1 MGKSK
6 VDLLDMF
13 SIPLIHCELDEDTS
27 ELRQCTDYVLN
38 TNQVDVD
45 EYKIF
50 EKSGLKETI
59 DFEFRV
65 LEQFPKMK
73 QMFTHISNRLIKEG
87 LNYDNKLEISS
98 SWFTKTN
105 KGEQSPMHDH
115 KNCVFSAVYYYGDYD
130 DQVGNLIF
138 KNPIANLTSYRLN
151 VNKSNKFNT
160 YDIEITPQAG
170 TLLIFPSYVSHKIDV
185 HKSDVPRLSLAFN
198 MVPVGQYGIGD
209 SQADTSWISIGNP

>member
-6 VDLLDMF
+6 VDMLDMF

-50 EKSGLKETI
+50 QKSGLKETF

-130 DQVGNLIF
+130 DKVGNLIF
-138 KNPIANLTSYRLN
+138 KNPIVNLTSYRLN
-151 VNKSNKFNT
+151 VGKSNKFNT
-160 YDIEITPQAG
+160 YDIEITPQSG
-170 TLLIFPSYVSHKIDV
+170 SLLIFPSYVSHKIDV
-185 HKSDVPRLSLAFN
+185 HKSDIPRLSLAFN
-198 MVPVGQYGIGD
+198 MIPVGQYGIGD
-209 SQADTSWISIGNP
+209 SQADTSWISK

>member
-6 VDLLDMF
+6 VDMLDMF

-98 SWFTKTN
+98 SWFTKTH

-130 DQVGNLIF
+130 DKVGNLIF
-138 KNPIANLTSYRLN
+138 KNPIVNLTSYRLN
-151 VNKSNKFNT
+151 VGKSNKFNT
-160 YDIEITPQAG
+160 YDIEITPQSG
-170 TLLIFPSYVSHKIDV
+170 SLLIFPSYVSHKIDV
-185 HKSDVPRLSLAFN
+185 HKSEIPRLSLAFN

-209 SQADTSWISIGNP
+209 SQADTSWISK

>member
-6 VDLLDMF
+6 VDMLDMF

-98 SWFTKTN
+98 SWFTKTH

-130 DQVGNLIF
+130 DKVGNLIF
-138 KNPIANLTSYRLN
+138 KNPIVNLTSYRLN
-151 VNKSNKFNT
+151 VDKSNKFNT
-160 YDIEITPQAG
+160 YDIEVTPQSG
-170 TLLIFPSYVSHKIDV
+170 SLLIFPSYVSHKIDV
-185 HKSDVPRLSLAFN
+185 HKSDIPRLSLAFN
-198 MVPVGQYGIGD
+198 MIPVGQYGIGD
-209 SQADTSWISIGNP
+209 SQADTSWISK

>member
-6 VDLLDMF
+6 VDMLDMF

-50 EKSGLKETI
+50 QKSGLKETI

-98 SWFTKTN
+98 SWFTKTH

-130 DQVGNLIF
+130 DKVGNLIF
-138 KNPIANLTSYRLN
+138 KNPIVNLTSYRLN
-151 VNKSNKFNT
+151 VGESNRFNT

-170 TLLIFPSYVSHKIDV
+170 SLLIFPSYVSHKIDV
-185 HKSDVPRLSLAFN
+185 HKSEIPRLSLAFN

-209 SQADTSWISIGNP
+209 SQADTSWISK

>member
-6 VDLLDMF
+6 VDMLDMF

-45 EYKIF
+45 EYKTF

-98 SWFTKTN
+98 SWFTKTH
-105 KGEQSPMHDH
+105 KGECSPMHDH

-130 DQVGNLIF
+130 DKVANLIF
-138 KNPIANLTSYRLN
+138 KNPIVNLTSYRLN
-151 VNKSNKFNT
+151 VGKSNKFNT
-160 YDIEITPQAG
+160 YDIEITPQSG
-170 TLLIFPSYVSHKIDV
+170 SLLIFPSYVSHKIDV
-185 HKSDVPRLSLAFN
+185 HKSDIPRLSLAFN

-209 SQADTSWISIGNP
+209 SQADTSWISK

>member
-6 VDLLDMF
+6 VDMLDMF

-45 EYKIF
+45 EYKTF
-50 EKSGLKETI
+50 EKSGLKETF

-98 SWFTKTN
+98 SWFTKTH
-105 KGEQSPMHDH
+105 KGESSPMHDH

-130 DQVGNLIF
+130 DKVGNLIF
-138 KNPIANLTSYRLN
+138 KNPIVNLTSYRLN
-151 VNKSNKFNT
+151 VGKSNKFNT
-160 YDIEITPQAG
+160 YDIEITPQSG
-170 TLLIFPSYVSHKIDV
+170 SLLIFPSYVSHKIDV
-185 HKSDVPRLSLAFN
+185 HKSEIPRLSLAFN

-209 SQADTSWISIGNP
+209 SQADTSWISK

>member
-98 SWFTKTN
+98 SWFTKTH

-130 DQVGNLIF
+130 DKVGNLIF
-138 KNPIANLTSYRLN
+138 KNPIVNLTSYRLN
-151 VNKSNKFNT
+151 VGKSNKFNT
-160 YDIEITPQAG
+160 YDIEVTPQAG
-170 TLLIFPSYVSHKIDV
+170 SLLIFPSYVSHKIDV
-185 HKSDVPRLSLAFN
+185 HKSDIPRLSLAFN
-198 MVPVGQYGIGD
+198 MIPVGQYGIGD
-209 SQADTSWISIGNP
+209 SQADTSWISK

>member
-6 VDLLDMF
+6 VDMLDMF

-50 EKSGLKETI
+50 QKSGLKETI

-87 LNYDNKLEISS
+87 LNYDIKLEISS
-98 SWFTKTN
+98 SWFTKTH

-130 DQVGNLIF
+130 DKVGNLIF
-138 KNPIANLTSYRLN
+138 KNPIVNLTSYRLN
-151 VNKSNKFNT
+151 VGKSNKFNT
-160 YDIEITPQAG
+160 YDIEVTPQSG
-170 TLLIFPSYVSHKIDV
+170 SLLIFPSYVSHKIDV
-185 HKSDVPRLSLAFN
+185 HKSDIPRLSLAFN
-198 MVPVGQYGIGD
+198 MIPVGQYGIGD
-209 SQADTSWISIGNP
+209 SQADTSWISK

>member
-6 VDLLDMF
+6 VDMLDMF

-45 EYKIF
+45 EYKTF

-98 SWFTKTN
+98 SWFTKTH

-130 DQVGNLIF
+130 DKVANLIF
-138 KNPIANLTSYRLN
+138 KNPIVNLTSYRLN
-151 VNKSNKFNT
+151 VGKSNKFNT

-170 TLLIFPSYVSHKIDV
+170 SLLIFPSYVSHKIDV
-185 HKSDVPRLSLAFN
+185 HKSDIPRLSLAFN

-209 SQADTSWISIGNP
+209 SQADTSWISK

>member
-50 EKSGLKETI
+50 DKSGLKETI

-98 SWFTKTN
+98 SWFTKTH

-130 DQVGNLIF
+130 DKVGNLIF
-138 KNPIANLTSYRLN
+138 KNPIVNLTSYRLN
-151 VNKSNKFNT
+151 VNKSNRFNT
-160 YDIEITPQAG
+160 YDIEVTPQAG
-170 TLLIFPSYVSHKIDV
+170 SLLIFPSYVSHKIDV
-185 HKSDVPRLSLAFN
+185 HKSDIPRLSLAFN

>member
-6 VDLLDMF
+6 VDMLDMF

-50 EKSGLKETI
+50 QKSGLKETI

-98 SWFTKTN
+98 SWFTKTH

-115 KNCVFSAVYYYGDYD
+115 KNCVFSAVYYYGNYD
-130 DQVGNLIF
+130 DKVGNLIF
-138 KNPIANLTSYRLN
+138 KNPIVNLTSYRLN
-151 VNKSNKFNT
+151 VGKSNKFNT

-170 TLLIFPSYVSHKIDV
+170 SLLIFPSYVSHKIDV
-185 HKSDVPRLSLAFN
+185 HKSDIPRLSLAFN
-198 MVPVGQYGIGD
+198 MIPVGQYGIGD
-209 SQADTSWISIGNP
+209 SQADTSWISK

>member
-6 VDLLDMF
+6 VDMLDMF

-45 EYKIF
+45 EYKTF
-50 EKSGLKETI
+50 EKSGLKETF

-87 LNYDNKLEISS
+87 LNYDNELEISS
-98 SWFTKTN
+98 SWFTKTH
-105 KGEQSPMHDH
+105 KGESSPMHDH

-130 DQVGNLIF
+130 DKVGNLIF
-138 KNPIANLTSYRLN
+138 KNKIVNLTSYRLN
-151 VNKSNKFNT
+151 VGKSNKFNT
-160 YDIEITPQAG
+160 YDIEITPQSG
-170 TLLIFPSYVSHKIDV
+170 SLLIFPSYVSHKIDV
-185 HKSDVPRLSLAFN
+185 HKSEIPRLSLAFN

-209 SQADTSWISIGNP
+209 SQADTSWISK

>member
-6 VDLLDMF
+6 VDMLDMF

-45 EYKIF
+45 EYKTF

-98 SWFTKTN
+98 SWFTKTH

-130 DQVGNLIF
+130 DKVANLIF
-138 KNPIANLTSYRLN
+138 KNPIVNLTSYRLN
-151 VNKSNKFNT
+151 VGKSNKFNT
-160 YDIEITPQAG
+160 YDIEITPQSG
-170 TLLIFPSYVSHKIDV
+170 SLLIFPSYVSHKIDV
-185 HKSDVPRLSLAFN
+185 HKSDIPRLSLAFN

-209 SQADTSWISIGNP
+209 SQADTSWISK

>member
-6 VDLLDMF
+6 VDMLDMF

-45 EYKIF
+45 EYKTF

-98 SWFTKTN
+98 SWFTKTH

-115 KNCVFSAVYYYGDYD
+115 KNCVFSAVYYYGNYD
-130 DQVGNLIF
+130 DKVGNLIF
-138 KNPIANLTSYRLN
+138 KNPIVNLTSYRLN
-151 VNKSNKFNT
+151 VGKSNKFNT
-160 YDIEITPQAG
+160 YDIEITPQSG
-170 TLLIFPSYVSHKIDV
+170 SLLIFPSYVSHKIDV
-185 HKSDVPRLSLAFN
+185 HKSDIPRLSLAFN

-209 SQADTSWISIGNP
+209 SQADTSWISK

>member
-6 VDLLDMF
+6 VDMLDMF

-50 EKSGLKETI
+50 QKSGLKETI

-98 SWFTKTN
+98 SWFTKTH

-130 DQVGNLIF
+130 DKVGNLIF
-138 KNPIANLTSYRLN
+138 KNPIVNLTSYRLN
-151 VNKSNKFNT
+151 VGESNRFNT

-170 TLLIFPSYVSHKIDV
+170 SLLIFPSYVSHKIDV
-185 HKSDVPRLSLAFN
+185 HKSEIPRLSLAFN
-198 MVPVGQYGIGD
+198 MVPVGDYGDGD
-209 SQADTSWISIGNP
+209 SSIYGSKLG

>member
-6 VDLLDMF
+6 VDMLDMF

-50 EKSGLKETI
+50 QKSGLKETI

-98 SWFTKTN
+98 SWFTKTH

-130 DQVGNLIF
+130 DKVGNLIF
-138 KNPIANLTSYRLN
+138 KNPIVNLTSYRLN
-151 VNKSNKFNT
+151 VGKSNKFNT
-160 YDIEITPQAG
+160 YDIEITPQSG
-170 TLLIFPSYVSHKIDV
+170 SLLIFPSYVSHKIDV
-185 HKSDVPRLSLAFN
+185 HKSDIPRLSLAFN
-198 MVPVGQYGIGD
+198 MIPVGQYGIGD
-209 SQADTSWISIGNP
+209 SQADTSWISK

>member
-6 VDLLDMF
+6 VDMLDMF

-45 EYKIF
+45 EYKTF
-50 EKSGLKETI
+50 EKSGLKETF

-98 SWFTKTN
+98 SWFTKTH

-130 DQVGNLIF
+130 DKVGNLIF
-138 KNPIANLTSYRLN
+138 KNPIVNLTSYRLN
-151 VNKSNKFNT
+151 VGKSNKFNT
-160 YDIEITPQAG
+160 YDIEITPQSG
-170 TLLIFPSYVSHKIDV
+170 SLLIFPSYVSHKIDV
-185 HKSDVPRLSLAFN
+185 HKSEIPRLSLAFN

-209 SQADTSWISIGNP
+209 SQADTSWISK

>member
-13 SIPLIHCELDEDTS
+13 SIPLIYCELDEDTS

-98 SWFTKTN
+98 SWFTKTH

-130 DQVGNLIF
+130 DKVGNLIF
-138 KNPIANLTSYRLN
+138 KNPIVNLTSYRLN
-151 VNKSNKFNT
+151 VDKSNKFNT
-160 YDIEITPQAG
+160 YDIEITPQSG
-170 TLLIFPSYVSHKIDV
+170 SLLIFPSYVSHKIDV
-185 HKSDVPRLSLAFN
+185 HKSDIPRLSLAFN

-209 SQADTSWISIGNP
+209 SQADTSWISKY

>member
-6 VDLLDMF
+6 VDMLDMF

-45 EYKIF
+45 EYKTF
-50 EKSGLKETI
+50 EKSGLKETF

-98 SWFTKTN
+98 SWFTKTH

-130 DQVGNLIF
+130 DKVGNLIF
-138 KNPIANLTSYRLN
+138 KNPIVNLTSYRLN
-151 VNKSNKFNT
+151 VGKSNKFNT
-160 YDIEITPQAG
+160 YDIEVTPQSG
-170 TLLIFPSYVSHKIDV
+170 SLLIFPSYVSHKIDV
-185 HKSDVPRLSLAFN
+185 HKSDIPRLSLAFN
-198 MVPVGQYGIGD
+198 MIPVGQYGIGD
-209 SQADTSWISIGNP
+209 SQADTSWISK

>member
-6 VDLLDMF
+6 VDMLDMF

-50 EKSGLKETI
+50 QKSGLKETI

-73 QMFTHISNRLIKEG
+73 QMFNHISNRLIKEG

-98 SWFTKTN
+98 SWFTKTH

-130 DQVGNLIF
+130 DKVGNLIF
-138 KNPIANLTSYRLN
+138 KNPIVNLTSYRLN
-151 VNKSNKFNT
+151 VGKSNKFNT
-160 YDIEITPQAG
+160 YDIEITPQSG
-170 TLLIFPSYVSHKIDV
+170 SLLIFPSYVSHKIDV
-185 HKSDVPRLSLAFN
+185 HKSEIPRLSLAFN

-209 SQADTSWISIGNP
+209 SQADTSWISK

>member
-6 VDLLDMF
+6 VDMLDMF

-50 EKSGLKETI
+50 QKSGLKETI

-73 QMFTHISNRLIKEG
+73 QMFTHISNRLVKEG

-98 SWFTKTN
+98 SWFTKTH
-105 KGEQSPMHDH
+105 KGESSPMHDH

-130 DQVGNLIF
+130 DKVGNLIF
-138 KNPIANLTSYRLN
+138 KNPIVNLTSYRLN
-151 VNKSNKFNT
+151 VGKSNKFNT
-160 YDIEITPQAG
+160 YDIEITPQSG
-170 TLLIFPSYVSHKIDV
+170 SLLIFPSYVSHKIDV
-185 HKSDVPRLSLAFN
+185 HKSDIPRLSLAFN

-209 SQADTSWISIGNP
+209 SQADTSWISK